1 MGSLTWGSSNRG
13 DETAASGGGLLGG
26 DEGSGSEDGDL

>member
-1 MGSLTWGSSNRG
+1 MGSLTWGSG
-13 DETAASGGGLLGG
+13 DGGDQTATSGGVLGG